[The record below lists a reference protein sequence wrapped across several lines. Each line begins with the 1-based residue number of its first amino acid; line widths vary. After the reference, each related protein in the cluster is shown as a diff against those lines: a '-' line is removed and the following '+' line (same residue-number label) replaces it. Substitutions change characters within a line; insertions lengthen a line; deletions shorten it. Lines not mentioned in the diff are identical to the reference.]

1 MATTEGARSLAIA
14 AGATTFGL
22 SAARQ
27 IIRGDMPKL
36 TSAFGSLGV
45 AVVLSAVAGGAPA
58 LAATFAVLVIVTA
71 LLVNGAP
78 VLTTLSRNLFT

>member
-27 IIRGDMPKL
+27 IIRGDAPKL

-45 AVVLSAVAGGAPA
+45 AVVLSAVAGGAPG
-58 LAATFAVLVIVTA
+58 LAAMFAVLVIVTA
-71 LLVNGAP
+71 VFVNAGPLVQLVTN
-78 VLTTLSRNLFT
+78 LTT